1 MIESSNNCEYFVV
14 NKSYD
19 CNYGVVLVYLILE
32 GNIVMALRSAANS
45 NQGIS
50 ISTYSDNM
58 IVKDFTKKNF
68 PKISGLKKI

>member
-19 CNYGVVLVYLILE
+19 CNYRVVLVYFILE